1 MNKERKIRV
10 LDSDPPLE
18 SSRDDDVLSSLEWIP
33 IPEKKV
39 KVKRTIS
46 VIRKEISYLEDYDCL
61 CRTRRVMDLIGQI
74 RKENKPKIDLLK
86 NKPKIDLLKKEL
98 EEFESKKRPSKPRW
112 PEDTPKEVI
121 AFCKDYWKGT
131 TEYDS
136 FRIHCWNEKAVWTSY
151 PSGGYSTAGG
161 WNPTPAGFHLLSFT
175 GKAIGGGAEI
185 LEDLEGRVSLKQMN
199 EILKTK
205 GV

>member
-1 MNKERKIRV
+1 MTENT
-10 LDSDPPLE
+10 LT
-18 SSRDDDVLSSLEWIP
+18 
-33 IPEKKV
+33 EKKR
-39 KVKRTIS
+39 KRTIS
-46 VIRKEISYLEDYDCL
+46 SVKREISALDSWVSISYHP
-61 CRTRRVMDLIGQI
+61 RVRALIEQI
-74 RKENKPKIDLLK
+74 RKENQVKI
-86 NKPKIDLLKKEL
+86 KEL
-98 EEFESKKRPSKPRW
+98 QKELVELEANKKPPKPRW
-112 PEDTPKEVI
+112 PDDIPESVL
-121 AFCKDYWKGT
+121 AFCKAHWKGT